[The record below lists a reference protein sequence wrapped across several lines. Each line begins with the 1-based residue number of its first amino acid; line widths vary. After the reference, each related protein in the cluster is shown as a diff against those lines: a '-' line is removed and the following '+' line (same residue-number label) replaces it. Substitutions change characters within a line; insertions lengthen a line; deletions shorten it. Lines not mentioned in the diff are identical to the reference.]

1 MVQYGREQ
9 RRIARKETE
18 EQETEEE
25 DYRLTVHQDRLC
37 YIIRVVSRDNMPHTQ
52 SLRSTVQSLTPEHA
66 TERLTTKNKN
76 NDKPRRF
83 VSLPKMAKRTPNA
96 QQQEQRSVKTIC
108 SMRKIKKRTVRLPSH
123 LCNDLVH
130 RIPIQI
136 MIRQDGQRK
145 RVFLRVLSDREQGI
159 VPVPCDTLVDGE

>member
-108 SMRKIKKRTVRLPSH
+108 SISK
-123 LCNDLVH
+123 
-130 RIPIQI
+130 
-136 MIRQDGQRK
+136 
-145 RVFLRVLSDREQGI
+145 
-159 VPVPCDTLVDGE
+159 DGETYSSTFSPLSLRSHPLYTHISLDMIVWSTEARTP